1 VTDPPAAP
9 NLPPAPRRV
18 TFWPN
23 LIWAMPVAALLIVV
37 YLVIQWLAERGEV
50 VTVTFDKAGGARAGE
65 TKVMYQGVEAGHVIA
80 IKGNPDGRRLDIVLR
95 LRPEAKAGLNTNARF
110 YLIGASP
117 SLDLSSL
124 RAVVTGV
131 AIGYA
136 PGQGGTPEDHFIG
149 LDRPPSVLPG
159 DRGTQYVLIARTL
172 GSIREGSVLLFRG
185 QAIGKVSDVQ
195 LTTEGRFRIEVF
207 VFQPYDMLIKSGDRF
222 AKTSPFR
229 LSFADGG
236 INVNLAPSAAILT
249 GGIELDASLSEPG
262 ATQSPPDTVF
272 TLYASANAA
281 RQGLSGPTVRY
292 ALAFDAAAG
301 DLEEGSPVTLLGFQV
316 GEVEHVHLAYDQR
329 SGKPYTSVS
338 ALLYPQQLDPG
349 ARPPAGPPGPP
360 AGAAAGGGAGQD
372 WQAVSDAKLRRLIRL
387 GFRARLEQSPPLVG
401 ARAIALVPVAGAP
414 AAGLISDGTQTL
426 IPSDSSS
433 ADFAGIAAQAHEL
446 LAKLN
451 SVPIEAIGAN
461 VRTVTGRLKD
471 FASSP
476 QTTEGLAHLA
486 SSLAEIDGML
496 KQVQPQIGPLV
507 QKLNQAAGQIEAMAT
522 SAHELLGGSGA
533 GSDDGLTEA
542 VRQLNEAARSVRSLA
557 DYLERHPESLIRGK
571 QGKP

>member
-1 VTDPPAAP
+1 
-9 NLPPAPRRV
+9 
-18 TFWPN
+18 
-23 LIWAMPVAALLIVV
+23 MPLAALLVVV
-37 YLVIQWLAERGEV
+37 YLAIQWFVERGEV

-65 TKVMYQGVEAGHVIA
+65 TKVLYQGVEAGHLIA
-80 IKGNPDGRRLDIVLR
+80 IKGNPDGRRLDFVLR
-95 LRPEAKAGLNTNARF
+95 LRPEAKVGLNTNARF

-117 SLDLSSL
+117 TLDLSSL

-159 DRGTQYVLIARTL
+159 DRGTQYVLVARTL

-207 VFQPYDMLIKSGDRF
+207 VFQPYDALIKSGDRF

-236 INVNLAPSAAILT
+236 INVNLAPAAAILT
-249 GGIELDASLSEPG
+249 GGIELDVTLAEPG
-262 ATQSPPDTVF
+262 AAQSPPDAEF
-272 TLYASANAA
+272 TLYASSNAA

-292 ALAFDAAAG
+292 GFAFAGPAG
-301 DLEEGSPVTLLGFQV
+301 DLEEGSAITLLGFQV
-316 GEVEHVHLAYDQR
+316 GEVEHAHLAYDER

-349 ARPPAGPPGPP
+349 G
-360 AGAAAGGGAGQD
+360 GAVTGAGQD
-372 WQAVSDAKLRRLIRL
+372 WQAVADAKLRRLIRL
-387 GFRARLEQSPPLVG
+387 GYRARLEQSPPLVG
-401 ARAIALVPVAGAP
+401 ARSIALVPVAGASP
-414 AAGLISDGTQTL
+414 AELVRDGTQTR
-426 IPSDSSS
+426 IPSDPSST
-433 ADFAGIAAQAHEL
+433 DFADVAAQAHEL

-451 SVPIEAIGAN
+451 RVPIDAIGAD
-461 VRTVTGRLKD
+461 VRTTTDRLSK
-471 FASSP
+471 FATSP
-476 QTTEGLAHLA
+476 QLAEGLAHL
-486 SSLAEIDGML
+486 SSSVAQIDRML
-496 KQVQPQIGPLV
+496 GAVEPQIGPLV
-507 QKLNQAAGQIEAMAT
+507 RKLNEAAGQIEAMAT
-522 SAHELLGGSGA
+522 SAHELLEGHGPGA
-533 GSDDGLTEA
+533 DDGLTEA

-557 DYLERHPESLIRGK
+557 DYLDRHPESLIRGK